1 MQVDVFRWHKFL
13 LYVIIMLGD
22 TMKDLFKIF
31 FLFSILIVVYFFRD
45 NISGFINDEIIY
57 KGSNKVLTYNEYYLK
72 NDFAF
77 VQNIDSNSVNN
88 YQEVLNMFY
97 SIINSGDDCYSFT
110 CKYDGCTAD
119 VKKLIDEQI
128 TIANINNFVHPYNSF
143 SSINI
148 DVDKNNKITVK
159 IKKVYNNGEITFIN
173 KYIDTFIANNL
184 NDSMSNY
191 DKIKVFHDFVINN
204 TVYDEANTLNS
215 YTAYNLI
222 TTGKSICGGYSDIM
236 AIYLDRL
243 GIINYKIT
251 SENHIW
257 NLINLDGVWYHLDA
271 TWDDPIASD
280 GKQYLIHNFFMISTE
295 QLLSLD
301 QVEHNYDK
309 NIYIEAN
316 QN

>member
-1 MQVDVFRWHKFL
+1 
-13 LYVIIMLGD
+13 
-22 TMKDLFKIF
+22 MKDLFKIF